1 MNEIKLSYI
10 DQLNQLSSR
19 DLPDTQI
26 EEIRTYTLELVKDQI
41 EAKEDLLNALV
52 NKIQTQFAG
61 VGLLAVRS
69 SSSQEDLDNQA
80 GAGLY
85 DSVLDVSAT
94 DAAQIKK
101 ALTQVWLSLFTKRA
115 VLSRRQLSG
124 SKVPLMAILV

>member
-10 DQLNQLSSR
+10 DQLNQLSSK
-19 DLPDTQI
+19 DLPETQI
-26 EEIRTYTLELVKDQI
+26 EDIRTYTIELVKEQI
-41 EAKEDLLNALV
+41 DSKEDLLSALV
-52 NKIQTQFAG
+52 NQIQSQFAG

-85 DSVLDVSAT
+85 DSVLNVDAT

-101 ALTQVWLSLFTKRA
+101 ALVEA
-115 VLSRRQLSG
+115 G
-124 SKVPLMAILV
+124 